1 MLLLLPN
8 SEPVALLPLSILQGF
23 KRLGE
28 PEHLS
33 PPPHRVR
40 PLGRAYVLPP
50 PRDQPSQV
58 GGATLASL
66 CPPAT
71 VQALLVPTRQPPGGG
86 PASGAEGPPVNLWCR
101 GSGEPWIQGHPSPRS
116 FPTSRVCTLRPL
128 RISGRD
134 KDKCE
139 YTICRLHTW
148 TYGNIV
154 IDTYVCMCVCF
165 RVWQN

>member
-1 MLLLLPN
+1 MKRRTEMDFGAWLRPSPLAVLLLLPN

-33 PPPHRVR
+33 APPHRVR

-71 VQALLVPTRQPPGGG
+71 AQALLVPTRQPPGGG
-86 PASGAEGPPVNLWCR
+86 QASGAEGPPVNLWCR

-116 FPTSRVCTLRPL
+116 FPTSRSASFSDQRE
-128 RISGRD
+128 
-134 KDKCE
+134 KE
-139 YTICRLHTW
+139 E
-148 TYGNIV
+148 
-154 IDTYVCMCVCF
+154 M
-165 RVWQN
+165 